1 MISIRLSILLKLTYF
16 SNFRIPSCSYRFG
29 TMLSSGCLKTKA
41 GPTKAPTKAG
51 PTKAPTL
58 CSGRFGICRKISKPK
73 VRRTPT
79 RRYPSCSLRVGCIHR
94 PTPRKPR
101 TRQPATTSA
110 PKVRIITPKPPAKTT
125 SPQKNSSCKK
135 VKENCYGKFS
145 LLEDISNCGEHW
157 KVTLPKP
164 KSRARVFVKKVIEMQ
179 VVELPMGQCG
189 IISSKG
195 YDETTIKCLNCKG
208 IKTSMSGK
216 KDRVMHSGV
225 IVKTEDGSK
234 YLIHKSKDSKGVKGT
249 VIEEPND
256 AMYDKGYRN
265 VGDPIEPKK
274 LRSIRKYFK
283 ASGNGYNFM
292 TDNCHDGTERMIKL
306 ANKP

>member
-1 MISIRLSILLKLTYF
+1 MF
-16 SNFRIPSCSYRFG
+16 
-29 TMLSSGCLKTKA
+29 SSGCLK
-41 GPTKAPTKAG
+41 TKAG

-79 RRYPSCSLRVGCIHR
+79 WRYPSCSLRVGCIHR

-110 PKVRIITPKPPAKTT
+110 PKVRTVARKPPAKTT
-125 SPQKNSSCKK
+125 SPPKKLGCKK
-135 VKENCYGKFS
+135 WCPGKV
-145 LLEDISNCGEHW
+145 LIVLDVIICGKKW
-157 KVTLPKP
+157 KVKLSQPKMLT
-164 KSRARVFVKKVIEMQ
+164 KVFAKKVVEMQ
-179 VVELPMGQCG
+179 IVEIPMGHCG
-189 IISSKG
+189 WPTSKWYG
-195 YDETTIKCLNCKG
+195 ERTIKCLNCKG
-208 IKTSMSGK
+208 VKTSMSGK

-234 YLIHKSKDSKGVKGT
+234 YLIHKRKDVVLGVKGT

-274 LRSIRKYFK
+274 LRSIREYFK

-292 TDNCHDGTERMIKL
+292 TDNCHDGAERMIKL